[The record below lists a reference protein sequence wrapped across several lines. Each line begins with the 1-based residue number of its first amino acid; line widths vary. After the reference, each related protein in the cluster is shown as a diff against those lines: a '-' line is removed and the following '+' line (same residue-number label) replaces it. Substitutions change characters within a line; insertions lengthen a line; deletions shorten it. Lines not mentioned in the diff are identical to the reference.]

1 MIVKVLSAALQG
13 VDAFQVDLEVDLAKS
28 GMPAFIMVGLAEGA
42 VRESRERVFSA
53 LKNSGFKL
61 PAARIT
67 VNLAPADRKKE
78 GSAYD
83 LPLALGLIAAA
94 GILPASAAEGFF
106 MAGELSLAGELKAVP
121 GVLPL
126 AILAE
131 KSGARGLIVP
141 SDNAEEAAVV
151 SGLPLLV
158 LPEELS
164 AAVLRA
170 VAEILP
176 AGRPFV
182 QFTYSKRRWE
192 RFSPRGFQAHP
203 SRRVWLNVPPA
214 VILPFTRAC

>member
-121 GVLPL
+121 GV
-126 AILAE
+126 
-131 KSGARGLIVP
+131 
-141 SDNAEEAAVV
+141 
-151 SGLPLLV
+151 
-158 LPEELS
+158 
-164 AAVLRA
+164 
-170 VAEILP
+170 
-176 AGRPFV
+176 
-182 QFTYSKRRWE
+182 
-192 RFSPRGFQAHP
+192 
-203 SRRVWLNVPPA
+203 
-214 VILPFTRAC
+214 